1 MVCPCCAGGEAEC
14 CCVGTSLITLE
25 ADETTPTG
33 ETCLAISE
41 DPCDG
46 SGTGV
51 NPPDPAESCTGAT
64 AVIEWC
70 ELSVTLECG
79 ETTGEEMDQR
89 TSENYPFN
97 SPPFLCTVDGADII
111 LIQLYAVFAAQ
122 IVNPQTLTRSG
133 CQFGC
138 SEACDRCVIRF
149 TFFLYDV
156 PVFGAARSRKY
167 YVTQRSGCDESPII
181 EAVYE
186 GDNYCCPEE
195 AEVTIT
201 FAP

>member
-1 MVCPCCAGGEAEC
+1 MVCPCCAGEC

-33 ETCLAISE
+33 ETCFAISE

-46 SGTGV
+46 AGTGV

-79 ETTGEEMDQR
+79 VTTGEETDQQ
-89 TSENYPFN
+89 TSENYPFGF
-97 SPPFLCTVDGADII
+97 PPFLCTVDGADIM
-111 LIQLYAVFAAQ
+111 LIQLAASFTTS
-122 IVNPQTLTRSG
+122 ITNPGTFSRSD
-133 CQFGC
+133 CPFGC
-138 SEACDRCVIRF
+138 FEECDRCVIRF
-149 TFFLYDV
+149 NFILYDQ
-156 PVFGAARSRKY
+156 PAIGAAKARNY

-181 EAVYE
+181 ETVFDD
-186 GDNYCCPEE
+186 GNYCCPEE
-195 AEVTIT
+195 AEITIT